1 MMPRPLRSRRSMTH
15 PAKHPASSWIRM
27 AGAVALLL
35 LSAVSACAE
44 TLDRIAVTVD
54 RHVITESDILLDLR
68 VSAFLDGKAPDVSGA
83 AKRKAA
89 ERLVDLYLVLQD
101 ATVTRA
107 PQPSAAE
114 VDALL
119 EPVRARYSSDA
130 EYLSALANAGLSES
144 ELREHLFA
152 GLRMMRYTDLRFRP
166 EVPITELDLHEALAE
181 LTAKQPASVPGPDF
195 EANRP
200 QLEEF
205 VMNRRVLEALDRWL
219 VMARAELQILYR
231 DAAFQ

>member
-1 MMPRPLRSRRSMTH
+1 MRV
-15 PAKHPASSWIRM
+15 
-27 AGAVALLL
+27 AGALALALLP
-35 LSAVSACAE
+35 ATFAHAE

-54 RHVITESDILLDLR
+54 RHVITESDVLLDLR
-68 VSAFLDGKAPDVSGA
+68 ISAFLDGTAPDVSGL

-89 ERLVDLYLVLQD
+89 ERLVDLFLVLQD

-107 PQPSAAE
+107 PQPAPAE
-114 VDALL
+114 IDTFLA
-119 EPVRARYSSDA
+119 PVRARYASQA
-130 EYLSALANAGLSES
+130 EYLSALASAGLSES
-144 ELREHLFA
+144 QVRDHLFA

-166 EVPITELDLHEALAE
+166 EVPITEQDLHDAFAE
-181 LTAKQPASVPGPDF
+181 LTTKRPASVPGSDF

-205 VMNRRVLEALDRWL
+205 VINRRVLEALDRWL
-219 VMARAELQILYR
+219 VMTRTELQILYR